1 MVWQCQ
7 YNWCIVCKF
16 WFLKGCRTKS
26 AGENSKRSQKLNGVV
41 DSAVY
46 YIRLKTIQIS
56 LGF

>member
-1 MVWQCQ
+1 M
-7 YNWCIVCKF
+7 
-16 WFLKGCRTKS
+16 KGCRTKS